1 MTPVFVYTNHPS
13 AELFINGKSQGRRTK
28 DLAVTRDESGDSLSL
43 ATFARQRRYRLMW
56 MDTRYEPGEVRVVA
70 YDAAGKAVA
79 EKRVRTAGKPHRIV
93 LTADRTALDAD
104 GRDLAFVT
112 VSVVDR
118 AGNPCPTATNEI
130 RYEVTGAGCY
140 RAGANGDPTS
150 LASFQDPRMALF
162 SGQATAI
169 VASTETPGTIVLEA
183 SSPGLKSARITLQS
197 R

>member
-1 MTPVFVYTNHPS
+1 M
-13 AELFINGKSQGRRTK
+13 
-28 DLAVTRDESGDSLSL
+28 
-43 ATFARQRRYRLMW
+43 
-56 MDTRYEPGEVRVVA
+56 
-70 YDAAGKAVA
+70 
-79 EKRVRTAGKPHRIV
+79 
-93 LTADRTALDAD
+93 LTADRTTLDAD

-130 RYEVTGAGCY
+130 RYEVTGVGCY